1 MVVDRN
7 QTRQLTYSAFFVAA
21 GILLPM
27 FFHFSGLSGAVFLP
41 MHIPVLLGGLLLG
54 RRVGFMIGLLIPL
67 LSALCTGMP
76 PLWPA
81 APMMMV
87 ELGLYGLAGGWL
99 YQRQHWPLLAAL
111 AGAMAAGR
119 LGMAVMAG
127 LFASTLGIQAP
138 AFVYVG
144 LTCLQGAPGMVL
156 QLFFIPLTVRLL
168 QRFYQKNGV
177 EL

>member
-1 MVVDRN
+1 VDRN
-7 QTRQLTYSAFFVAA
+7 HTRQLTYSAFFIAV

-27 FFHFSGLSGAVFLP
+27 FFHFSGLSGAIFLP

-54 RRVGFMIGLLIPL
+54 RRFGFMIGLLTPL
-67 LSALCTGMP
+67 VSGLCTGMP

-87 ELGLYGLAGGWL
+87 ELGLYGMVGGWL
-99 YQRQHWPLLAAL
+99 YQRLHWPLLAAL

-119 LGMAVMAG
+119 LGMALMVG
-127 LFASTLGIQAP
+127 LFASTLGLRTSPLI
-138 AFVYVG
+138 YVE
-144 LTCLQGAPGMVL
+144 LTCLHGVPGMLV
-156 QLFFIPLTVRLL
+156 QLLFIPLTVRLL
-168 QRFYQKNGV
+168 QRFHQKNGV